1 MPRGITGRF
10 RASVYTGL
18 AGVTRGKLVDKE
30 MTSFVRHG
38 VMPKSDYAIRFLD
51 HVQNVMKLT
60 KLATQVYV
68 ESSNGK
74 WGTPL
79 DMVGYDSLNLPRIIG
94 TFPTFLQKK

>member
-1 MPRGITGRF
+1 MPRGITGRS
-10 RASVYTGL
+10 RASVYTGF

-30 MTSFVRHG
+30 MTSYVRHG
-38 VMPKSDYAIRFLD
+38 IMPKSDYAIRFLA
-51 HVQNVMKLT
+51 HVQDVMKLT

-94 TFPTFLQKK
+94 TLPPFVAL